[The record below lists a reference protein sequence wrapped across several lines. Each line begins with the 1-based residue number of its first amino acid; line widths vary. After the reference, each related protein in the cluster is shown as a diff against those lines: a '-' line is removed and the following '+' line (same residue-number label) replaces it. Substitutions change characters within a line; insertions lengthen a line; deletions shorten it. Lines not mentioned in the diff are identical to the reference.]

1 MKYMLGLLLVLI
13 VISCNNSM
21 LLKEREVLERKV
33 EAFLFLS
40 KYHHQL
46 HIMIGEEEGDMQNAF
61 QEFSNAIRKFDNDEL
76 IPVIN
81 AISRIQSVDP
91 ESENVKR
98 LDYLVDY
105 YQSGLSLQ
113 IEAIMRSYG
122 YFESFSFESAIDI
135 YDRINNNL

>member
-1 MKYMLGLLLVLI
+1 
-13 VISCNNSM
+13 M
-21 LLKEREVLERKV
+21 LLKERVVLERKV

-135 YDRINNNL
+135 YDRIYNNL

>member
-1 MKYMLGLLLVLI
+1 MLGLLLVLI

-21 LLKEREVLERKV
+21 LLKERVVLERKV

-135 YDRINNNL
+135 YDRIYNNL

>member
-1 MKYMLGLLLVLI
+1 MKYMLGLLLALI

-21 LLKEREVLERKV
+21 LLKERVVLERKV

-122 YFESFSFESAIDI
+122 YFESFSFESAINI
-135 YDRINNNL
+135 YDRIYNNL

>member
-21 LLKEREVLERKV
+21 LLKERVVLERKV

-135 YDRINNNL
+135 YDRIYNNL

>member
-21 LLKEREVLERKV
+21 LLKERVVLERKV